1 MSKRILIADDHEL
14 FSSGL
19 KSLLCKKPDYL
30 VVSHFKNGKE
40 VQTFFDNEG
49 QADLLVLDLNMPVM
63 DGIQLLTYLQRNHPK
78 IKVLIVSMHQTESS
92 VNLCKRLGARGFI
105 SKDSHLQILLD
116 GIDEI
121 LEGKM
126 FFQKVINEDSAL
138 SGTGF
143 YERLMLEYNLTKR
156 EVDIIQLILNQLE
169 SNEIANKLFLSPL
182 TVKTHRKN
190 IFRKLGVRNLTGL
203 VALMQEQPRF

>member
-19 KSLLCKKPDYL
+19 ESLLCKNPDYL

-40 VQTFFDNEG
+40 VQTFFDDG
-49 QADLLVLDLNMPVM
+49 GKSDLLVLDLNMPVM
-63 DGIQLLTYLQRNHPK
+63 DGIQLLTYLQRNHLS

-92 VNLCKRLGARGFI
+92 VNLCKTLGAKGFV
-105 SKDSHLQILLD
+105 SKDSHLKILLN
-116 GIDEI
+116 GVEEI
-121 LEGKM
+121 LEGGEY
-126 FFQKVINEDSAL
+126 FQDVFREEITE
-138 SGTGF
+138 SGSGF
-143 YERLMLEYNLTKR
+143 YERLMMEYNLTKR
-156 EVDIIQLILNQLE
+156 EVDIIQLILNQYE
-169 SNEIANKLFLSPL
+169 SNEIAEKLFLSPL

-203 VALMQEQPRF
+203 VALMKEQPRY

>member
-19 KSLLCKKPDYL
+19 ESLLCRNPDYL
-30 VVSHFKNGKE
+30 VISHFKNGRE
-40 VQTFFDNEG
+40 VQDFFDDAG

-63 DGIQLLTYLQRNHPK
+63 DGIQLLTCLQRNYPLV
-78 IKVLIVSMHQTESS
+78 KVLIVSMHQTESS
-92 VNLCKRLGARGFI
+92 VNLCKKLGAKGFI
-105 SKDSHLQILLD
+105 SKDSHLKTLLN
-116 GIDEI
+116 GVEEI
-121 LEGKM
+121 LEGGEY
-126 FFQKVINEDSAL
+126 FQDVFQEVSTE
-138 SGTGF
+138 SGSGF

-156 EVDIIQLILNQLE
+156 EVDIIQLILNQYE
-169 SNEIANKLFLSPL
+169 SNEIAEKLFLSPL

-203 VALMQEQPRF
+203 VALVNDQPRF